1 MRVYSGLPECHVT
14 KSEGPEMLCIYA
26 VISLIRKL
34 SKVHNLKSSRMHAGR
49 VLITSNAREQM
60 IFPIVIHDQ

>member
-1 MRVYSGLPECHVT
+1 
-14 KSEGPEMLCIYA
+14 MLCIYA
-26 VISLIRKL
+26 VICLTRKL

-60 IFPIVIHDQ
+60 IVPIVIHDQ

>member
-1 MRVYSGLPECHVT
+1 
-14 KSEGPEMLCIYA
+14 MLCIYA
-26 VISLIRKL
+26 VICLTRKI

-60 IFPIVIHDQ
+60 IVAIVIHDQ